1 MGANY
6 GSRMEHINSRSGT
19 LDAYHVNLAKQD
31 DNTLNWFITTGE
43 GLLAPVTNVIQDC
56 EASPP
61 PSAAKIIGDVAQAV
75 VFVAVIVSSAADFGE
90 SLAVLGSI
98 IEAGEAADIAIGAA
112 LGIGEKAAEDAAE
125 KAAEEATSL
134 FGQIKSSLQSATIK
148 DYADAIGV
156 VGSAA
161 NLGAKWAQMDPI
173 DSGDPIKSFTNAIFQ
188 GLQTFVGVYG
198 SLEEQ
203 LAVNIAVVATG
214 PDAKK
219 PTAYLTAITTA
230 TGASDHTGSTLTFS
244 RNLSDAESRS
254 LKAASSFINVSFV
267 AASGSSSPN
276 DYIGAVINGFGGAAG
291 NFALANVVAQFAQA
305 SGTPDAGS
313 VLMQA

>member
-6 GSRMEHINSRSGT
+6 GSRMEHINTGSGT
-19 LDAYHVNLAKQD
+19 LDAYHITLAKQD

-43 GLLAPVTNVIQDC
+43 GILAPVTNIIQDC

-61 PSAAKIIGDVAQAV
+61 PSAAKIVGDVALAV
-75 VFVAVIVSSAADFGE
+75 VFVAVVVSSAADFGE

-98 IEAGEAADIAIGAA
+98 IEAGEAADIALGAA

-219 PTAYLTAITTA
+219 PTAYLSAITTA
-230 TGASDHTGSTLTFS
+230 TGASSGTLTFS
-244 RNLSDAESRS
+244 RKLSDAESRA

-305 SGTPDAGS
+305 PGTPDAGS
-313 VLMQA
+313 VMMQA